1 MTSAQDRVY
10 QAVVTWY
17 RTHQVGPSLEALRDA
32 LGVQSLG
39 PLSIHIRALIREGK
53 LRREGLRGPLQ
64 VVVQTPTCPCCGQV
78 VQNRSGDGR

>member
-10 QAVVTWY
+10 QAVVGWY
-17 RTHQVGPSLEALRDA
+17 RTHEVAPSLEELRDV

-53 LRREGLRGPLQ
+53 LRREGLRGPIQ
-64 VVVQTPTCPCCGQV
+64 IVVQTPTCPCCGQV
-78 VQNRSGDGR
+78 IKHRS